1 MYFPESISRKK
12 FFDLTFDIKKSQ
24 SFFSFFQFEKRE
36 GVRLI
41 QAKGRLLVTSAFFIL
56 FFLSII
62 VRLVEIM
69 GIEGEESSLLG
80 NNPIK
85 PITFSRADIIDRNGV
100 LLATNLKTASLYAH
114 PHQIVD
120 VEEVVEKLV
129 SALPM
134 FTPEEVRSKLNSSK
148 KFVWLARNLTPEEQA
163 KVHNLGIPA
172 FNFHYEEKRV
182 YPQGHLLAHV
192 LGFTNVD
199 NQGIGGVEYFF
210 NKNLVKNKDPLQL
223 SIDIRIQHIITEEL
237 KKDIEVYNAKGGT
250 ALVLNI
256 KTGEILAMASLP
268 DFDPNA
274 PQQATQD
281 VLFNRATLGVYEMGS
296 LFKIFTAAMALD
308 KGVTSLK
315 KGYDASHPM
324 KVARFTITDNHPKNR
339 WLSVPEIIIYSS
351 NIGTA
356 KMALEVGVAAQKE
369 FMKKIGFLQPLTLEL
384 SEVGRPLIPKEWTE
398 VSAVTISY
406 GYGLG
411 VSPLQLACTLG
422 AMINKGIFQN
432 PTLLRREAEVKGKQI
447 IREETSDQIRKLMRL
462 VVTHGTGRKAKV
474 DGYLVGGK
482 SGSAYI
488 RNVGGRGYNKKE
500 NLATF
505 VAGFPMQDPE
515 YVILVLLDC
524 PKGNKE
530 TFGFTSGGWTS
541 ANTVRRIISRIS
553 PILGVLPMDEN
564 NPSIQK
570 AIAIPEFIGDK
581 ENTGALRHVRY

>member
-1 MYFPESISRKK
+1 MYFPESVSRKK
-12 FFDLTFDIKKSQ
+12 FFDLTFNIKSTANFL
-24 SFFSFFQFEKRE
+24 SFFKFEKRE
-36 GVRLI
+36 GVRLV

-56 FFLSII
+56 FFLSIV
-62 VRLVEIM
+62 VRLIEIM
-69 GIEGEESSLLG
+69 GIEGEESSFL
-80 NNPIK
+80 NHNSVRPV
-85 PITFSRADIIDRNGV
+85 TFSRADIVDRNGV

-114 PHQIVD
+114 PHQILNL
-120 VEEVVEKLV
+120 EEAIEKLINI
-129 SALPM
+129 LP
-134 FTPEEVRSKLNSSK
+134 TLSSEEVRSKLSSSK

-182 YPQGHLLAHV
+182 YPHGPLLAHI

-199 NQGIGGVEYFF
+199 NQGIGGVEHFF
-210 NKNLVKNKDPLQL
+210 NKDLIKSRNPLQL
-223 SIDIRIQHIITEEL
+223 SIDIRIQHIITDEL

-250 ALVLNI
+250 ALVLSV
-256 KTGEILAMASLP
+256 KTGEILAMTSLP

-274 PQQATQD
+274 PQQATQEM
-281 VLFNRATLGVYEMGS
+281 LFNRATLGIYEMGS

-324 KVARFTITDNHPKNR
+324 KVARFKITDNHPKNR

-351 NIGTA
+351 NIGSA
-356 KMALEVGVAAQKE
+356 KMALEVGTAGQKE
-369 FMKKIGFLQPLTLEL
+369 FMKKIGFLDPLSLEL
-384 SEVGRPLIPKEWTE
+384 SEVGHPLVPKEWTD

-432 PTLLRREAEVKGKQI
+432 PTLLRRESEVKGKQI

-462 VVTHGTGRKAKV
+462 VVTNGTGRKAKV

-488 RNVGGRGYNKKE
+488 RSVGGRGYNKKE

-505 VAGFPMQDPE
+505 VAAFPMQDPE
-515 YVILVLLDC
+515 YMVLVLLDC

-553 PILGVLPMDEN
+553 PILGVLPIDEN
-564 NPSIQK
+564 DPSIQK
-570 AIAIPEFIGDK
+570 AIAIPEFTGDK
-581 ENTGALRHVRY
+581 ENSGALRHARY